1 MSRGVF
7 FYVVDRT
14 NGQLIAAPAIEKI
27 SWASHE
33 DLKTGRQVETP
44 LTKQFREGK
53 QIELWPGQWG
63 AKNWAHAA
71 FNPETGLL
79 YANTMHNSRLV
90 KKDNP
95 GEF

>member
-1 MSRGVF
+1 MRAG
-7 FYVVDRT
+7 
-14 NGQLIAAPAIEKI
+14 E
-27 SWASHE
+27 
-33 DLKTGRQVETP
+33 
-44 LTKQFREGK
+44 

-90 KKDNP
+90 KFLPAEYKVGQRYVGLENLPAPREP
-95 GEF
+95 GRRSGTSTRSSR